1 MEVIKNKDEKFME
14 RVQEEMMSGNYKC
27 HTTINGCTS

>member
-14 RVQEEMMSGNYKC
+14 KVQENLLRGDGVC
-27 HTTINGCTS
+27 HTTINRC